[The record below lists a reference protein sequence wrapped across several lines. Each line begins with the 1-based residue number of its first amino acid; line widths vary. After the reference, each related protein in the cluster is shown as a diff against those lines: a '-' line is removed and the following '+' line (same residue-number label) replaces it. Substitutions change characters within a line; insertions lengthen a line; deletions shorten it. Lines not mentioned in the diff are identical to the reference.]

1 LEITKQKLLSSVDFV
16 NITLSDM
23 FNSLRN
29 KLTLSFVDSIFNSY
43 ETGELDTGK
52 RLVSSVAGV
61 YLLQKAIKDIPTHP
75 YKAVQKLALSGLL
88 LYAAASGLTKKIIKK
103 PKELSDMRRN
113 QIQGNDP
120 HSVPAFV

>member
-1 LEITKQKLLSSVDFV
+1 
-16 NITLSDM
+16 M
-23 FNSLRN
+23 FNSLRD
-29 KLTLSFVDSIFNSY
+29 KLTLSFVTSIFNSY

-61 YLLQKAIKDIPTHP
+61 YLLQKAIKDIHAHP
-75 YKAVQKLALSGLL
+75 YKAVQKFALSGLL
-88 LYAAASGLTKKIIKK
+88 LYAAASGLNKKIIKK

-120 HSVPAFV
+120 KSVPAFV

>member
-1 LEITKQKLLSSVDFV
+1 
-16 NITLSDM
+16 M
-23 FNSLRN
+23 FNSLRD

-61 YLLQKAIKDIPTHP
+61 YLLQKAIKDIPRHP
-75 YKAVQKLALSGLL
+75 YKAAQKFALSGLL

-103 PKELSDMRRN
+103 PKELADMRRN